1 MSTLTRH
8 SDRISRDQLGWR
20 WICGRRDERE
30 MKKER
35 RKEGKKDRR
44 RRNSGIE
51 TSHVCSSRALSERA
65 ENEAVQQ
72 EYSRNTAGIQQTETD
87 RQTDSFRL
95 VLTVPGQVDACMAQQ
110 QVKYGR
116 FRPGQRDCLYTQ

>member
-35 RKEGKKDRR
+35 RKEGKKEEKFGDRDESRVLVTSPKRESR
-44 RRNSGIE
+44 RTRQS
-51 TSHVCSSRALSERA
+51 
-65 ENEAVQQ
+65 
-72 EYSRNTAGIQQTETD
+72 SRNTAGIQQESSRQRQTD
-87 RQTDSFRL
+87 RQTRSDSS
-95 VLTVPGQVDACMAQQ
+95 
-110 QVKYGR
+110 
-116 FRPGQRDCLYTQ
+116 